1 MESIVKFLEKGQPY
15 FDKVSKNIYLQAIK
29 DGFLAAMPIILSSSV
44 FLLISTLPGVV
55 ATVGGFTLP
64 DWWNVDVVNFCNKV
78 YNFTMGVVGI
88 MVAGTTASA
97 LTGSKNRRM
106 PAGKA
111 INATSTMVAA
121 MCAMLILAVTQ
132 TSAKIDGA
140 DVSVFFTDNM
150 GTKGL
155 LSSFVAAFATVNI
168 YAFCIKRDITI
179 KLPKEVPGAIAQ
191 NFRDI
196 FAFSFSI
203 LFVAVIDVICRTC
216 LAVPFANVISTLV
229 SPLFA
234 AADSYA
240 GLALIWFMIPLFW
253 FMGIH
258 GPSVVK
264 PALNAAL
271 FGNITTNLAT
281 LQAGGHPALAL
292 TENFGNY
299 IGELGG
305 TGATFIVPIIFLL
318 FMRSKQL
325 KAVGKASVVPVMF
338 AVNEPLL
345 FAAPIVLN
353 PVFFVPF
360 VFAPIANIWILKIF
374 IDFLGMNGFM
384 YTLPWTVPGPIGTI
398 MGLGFQPLA
407 FVMLALILVVDFVLY
422 YPFFRAYDA
431 QKCAEEAEISQEE
444 LAAKNAEKAAKL
456 NDAFQGKAD
465 AKSVA
470 AGAAAEAVKAD
481 SPAASA
487 APAAETTTASDL
499 NGKRVLV
506 LCQGGGTSGLLANAL
521 AKAAKERGINL
532 ETAAEAYGNHV
543 DMLPDF
549 DLVVLAPQ
557 AASYLA
563 DLQKDCER
571 VGNKCV
577 ACRGKQYI
585 ELSQNGDKSLAFVS
599 EQLSK

>member
-15 FDKVSKNIYLQAIK
+15 FDKISKNIYLQAIK

-44 FLLISTLPGVV
+44 FLLVSTLPGVV

-111 INATSTMVAA
+111 INATSTMVTA

-132 TSAKIDGA
+132 TTAEVDGA
-140 DVSVFFTDNM
+140 DASVFLTDNM

-168 YAFCIKRDITI
+168 YSFCIKRDITI

-203 LFVAVIDVICRTC
+203 LFVAIIDVICRTW

-305 TGATFIVPIIFLL
+305 TGATFVVPIIFLL
-318 FMRSKQL
+318 LMRSKQL
-325 KAVGKASVVPVMF
+325 KAVGKASIVPVMF

-345 FAAPIVLN
+345 FAAPIILN
-353 PVFFVPF
+353 PYFLIPF
-360 VFAPIANIWILKIF
+360 LFAPVANVLIGKFF
-374 IDFLGMNGFM
+374 IDVLGMNGFVYAM
-384 YTLPWTVPGPIGTI
+384 PWALPGPIGTFI
-398 MGLGFQPLA
+398 DTHFQPISLLL
-407 FVMLALILVVDFVLY
+407 VVVLLVVDFVIY
-422 YPFFRAYDA
+422 YPFCKAYDNVLCKQEA
-431 QKCAEEAEISQEE
+431 EALAEEE
-444 LAAKNAEKAAKL
+444 
-456 NDAFQGKAD
+456 
-465 AKSVA
+465 
-470 AGAAAEAVKAD
+470 AGEAAAAPAVEAA
-481 SPAASA
+481 PAAVEA
-487 APAAETTTASDL
+487 APAAEAPAAEPAPFDKEL
-499 NGKRVLV
+499 KVLV
-506 LCQGGGTSGLLANAL
+506 LCAGAGTSALLANAL
-521 AKAAKERGINL
+521 KEG
-532 ETAAEAYGNHV
+532 AAELGADITANAGAYGSHYAIMDQYNV
-543 DMLPDF
+543 I
-549 DLVVLAPQ
+549 VLAPQ
-557 AASYLA
+557 VRTYYNEMKA
-563 DLQKDCER
+563 DTDRLGITLLSPKGKEYIDLTNDPKGAVEWIQKNVE
-571 VGNKCV
+571 
-577 ACRGKQYI
+577 A
-585 ELSQNGDKSLAFVS
+585 
-599 EQLSK
+599 

>member
-1 MESIVKFLEKGQPY
+1 M
-15 FDKVSKNIYLQAIK
+15 
-29 DGFLAAMPIILSSSV
+29 
-44 FLLISTLPGVV
+44 
-55 ATVGGFTLP
+55 
-64 DWWNVDVVNFCNKV
+64 
-78 YNFTMGVVGI
+78 
-88 MVAGTTASA
+88 
-97 LTGSKNRRM
+97 
-106 PAGKA
+106 
-111 INATSTMVAA
+111 
-121 MCAMLILAVTQ
+121 
-132 TSAKIDGA
+132 
-140 DVSVFFTDNM
+140 
-150 GTKGL
+150 
-155 LSSFVAAFATVNI
+155 
-168 YAFCIKRDITI
+168 
-179 KLPKEVPGAIAQ
+179 
-191 NFRDI
+191 
-196 FAFSFSI
+196 
-203 LFVAVIDVICRTC
+203 
-216 LAVPFANVISTLV
+216 
-229 SPLFA
+229 
-234 AADSYA
+234 
-240 GLALIWFMIPLFW
+240 
-253 FMGIH
+253 
-258 GPSVVK
+258 
-264 PALNAAL
+264 
-271 FGNITTNLAT
+271 
-281 LQAGGHPALAL
+281 
-292 TENFGNY
+292 
-299 IGELGG
+299 
-305 TGATFIVPIIFLL
+305 
-318 FMRSKQL
+318 
-325 KAVGKASVVPVMF
+325 
-338 AVNEPLL
+338 
-345 FAAPIVLN
+345 LN

>member
-345 FAAPIVLN
+345 FAAPIILN
-353 PVFFVPF
+353 PYFLIPF
-360 VFAPIANIWILKIF
+360 LFAPVANVLIGKFF
-374 IDFLGMNGFM
+374 IDTN
-384 YTLPWTVPGPIGTI
+384 
-398 MGLGFQPLA
+398 FQPISL
-407 FVMLALILVVDFVLY
+407 VLVVVLLVVDFLIY
-422 YPFFRAYDA
+422 YPFCKAYDNVLCKQEA
-431 QKCAEEAEISQEE
+431 ETLAEEEAEET
-444 LAAKNAEKAAKL
+444 KAVKT
-456 NDAFQGKAD
+456 
-465 AKSVA
+465 
-470 AGAAAEAVKAD
+470 AAAPAVEAPVVETA
-481 SPAASA
+481 SATEASA
-487 APAAETTTASDL
+487 APSALKGKDL
-499 NGKRVLV
+499 RVLV
-506 LCQGGGTSGLLANAL
+506 LCAGAGTSALLANAL
-521 AKAAKERGINL
+521 KEGADELGIDI
-532 ETAAEAYGNHV
+532 TANAGAYGSHYAIMDQYNV
-543 DMLPDF
+543 I
-549 DLVVLAPQ
+549 VLAPQ
-557 AASYLA
+557 VRTYYNEMKA
-563 DLQKDCER
+563 DTDRLGITLLSPK
-571 VGNKCV
+571 
-577 ACRGKQYI
+577 GKQYI
-585 ELSQNGDKSLAFVS
+585 DLTKDPKGAVAWIEENLEA
-599 EQLSK
+599 

>member
-487 APAAETTTASDL
+487 APAAEATTASDL

>member
-305 TGATFIVPIIFLL
+305 TGATLIVPIIFLL

-345 FAAPIVLN
+345 FAAPIILN
-353 PVFFVPF
+353 PYFLIPF
-360 VFAPIANIWILKIF
+360 LFAPVANVLIGKFF
-374 IDFLGMNGFM
+374 IDFLGMNGFIYAM
-384 YTLPWTVPGPIGTI
+384 PWALPGPIGTFI
-398 MGLGFQPLA
+398 DTNFQPISL
-407 FVMLALILVVDFVLY
+407 VLVVVLLVVDFLIY
-422 YPFFRAYDA
+422 YPFCKAYDNVLCKQEA
-431 QKCAEEAEISQEE
+431 ETLAEEEAEET
-444 LAAKNAEKAAKL
+444 KAVKT
-456 NDAFQGKAD
+456 
-465 AKSVA
+465 
-470 AGAAAEAVKAD
+470 AAAPAVEAPVVETA
-481 SPAASA
+481 SATEASA
-487 APAAETTTASDL
+487 APSALKGKDL
-499 NGKRVLV
+499 RVLV
-506 LCQGGGTSGLLANAL
+506 LCAGAGTSALLANAL
-521 AKAAKERGINL
+521 KEGADELGIDI
-532 ETAAEAYGNHV
+532 TANAGAYGSHYAIMDQYNV
-543 DMLPDF
+543 I
-549 DLVVLAPQ
+549 VLAPQ
-557 AASYLA
+557 VRTYYNEMKA
-563 DLQKDCER
+563 DTDRLGITLLSPK
-571 VGNKCV
+571 
-577 ACRGKQYI
+577 GKQYI
-585 ELSQNGDKSLAFVS
+585 DLTKDPKGAVAWIEENLKA
-599 EQLSK
+599 

>member
-88 MVAGTTASA
+88 MVAG
-97 LTGSKNRRM
+97 
-106 PAGKA
+106 
-111 INATSTMVAA
+111 

-216 LAVPFANVISTLV
+216 YAVPFANVISTLL

-345 FAAPIVLN
+345 FAAPIILN
-353 PVFFVPF
+353 PYFLIPF
-360 VFAPIANIWILKIF
+360 LFAPWP
-374 IDFLGMNGFM
+374 
-384 YTLPWTVPGPIGTI
+384 TSS
-398 MGLGFQPLA
+398 
-407 FVMLALILVVDFVLY
+407 LVSSSSTFW
-422 YPFFRAYDA
+422 A
-431 QKCAEEAEISQEE
+431 
-444 LAAKNAEKAAKL
+444 
-456 NDAFQGKAD
+456 
-465 AKSVA
+465 
-470 AGAAAEAVKAD
+470 
-481 SPAASA
+481 
-487 APAAETTTASDL
+487 
-499 NGKRVLV
+499 
-506 LCQGGGTSGLLANAL
+506 
-521 AKAAKERGINL
+521 
-532 ETAAEAYGNHV
+532 
-543 DMLPDF
+543 
-549 DLVVLAPQ
+549 
-557 AASYLA
+557 
-563 DLQKDCER
+563 
-571 VGNKCV
+571 
-577 ACRGKQYI
+577 
-585 ELSQNGDKSLAFVS
+585 
-599 EQLSK
+599 

>member
-470 AGAAAEAVKAD
+470 AGAAAEAVKSD
-481 SPAASA
+481 V
-487 APAAETTTASDL
+487 APAATEATTASDL

>member
-191 NFRDI
+191 NFRD
-196 FAFSFSI
+196 
-203 LFVAVIDVICRTC
+203 C

-305 TGATFIVPIIFLL
+305 TGATFIVLNPYFLIP
-318 FMRSKQL
+318 F
-325 KAVGKASVVPVMF
+325 
-338 AVNEPLL
+338 L
-345 FAAPIVLN
+345 FAPVANVLIGK
-353 PVFFVPF
+353 F
-360 VFAPIANIWILKIF
+360 F
-374 IDFLGMNGFM
+374 IDFLGMNGFIYAM
-384 YTLPWTVPGPIGTI
+384 PWALPGPIGTFI
-398 MGLGFQPLA
+398 DTNFQPISL
-407 FVMLALILVVDFVLY
+407 VLVVVLLVVDFLIY
-422 YPFFRAYDA
+422 YPFCKAYDNVLCKQEA
-431 QKCAEEAEISQEE
+431 ETLAEEEAEET
-444 LAAKNAEKAAKL
+444 KAVKT
-456 NDAFQGKAD
+456 
-465 AKSVA
+465 
-470 AGAAAEAVKAD
+470 AAAPAVEAPVVETA
-481 SPAASA
+481 SATEASA
-487 APAAETTTASDL
+487 APSALKGKDL
-499 NGKRVLV
+499 RVLV
-506 LCQGGGTSGLLANAL
+506 LCAGAGTSALLANAL
-521 AKAAKERGINL
+521 KEGADELGIDI
-532 ETAAEAYGNHV
+532 TANAGAYGSHYAIMDQYNV
-543 DMLPDF
+543 I
-549 DLVVLAPQ
+549 VLAPQ
-557 AASYLA
+557 VRTYYNEMKA
-563 DLQKDCER
+563 DTDRLGITLLSPK
-571 VGNKCV
+571 
-577 ACRGKQYI
+577 GKQYI
-585 ELSQNGDKSLAFVS
+585 DLTKDPKGAVAWIEENLEA
-599 EQLSK
+599 

>member
-271 FGNITTNLAT
+271 FAAIEPAQVWARAHSAWARRLDLRDDPLAALPMST
-281 LQAGGHPALAL
+281 DRKLLTGQVVLVGYGQVGQHIAAALA
-292 TENFGNY
+292 ERHVPC
-299 IGELGG
+299 
-305 TGATFIVPIIFLL
+305 IVADSNREVVEKL
-318 FMRSKQL
+318 RAAGRA
-325 KAVGKASVVPVMF
+325 AVSGDASD
-338 AVNEPLL
+338 
-345 FAAPIVLN
+345 PIVL
-353 PVFFVPF
+353 VQ
-360 VFAPIANIWILKIF
+360 AHITRAA
-374 IDFLGMNGFM
+374 M
-384 YTLPWTVPGPIGTI
+384 
-398 MGLGFQPLA
+398 
-407 FVMLALILVVDFVLY
+407 LVVTTPDALASRQMVDIARKLNPDIEIVLRSDTEDGAALLRGEKLGEVFVG
-422 YPFFRAYDA
+422 
-431 QKCAEEAEISQEE
+431 EEE
-444 LAAKNAEKAAKL
+444 LARGMCGYVTSRML
-456 NDAFQGKAD
+456 R
-465 AKSVA
+465 
-470 AGAAAEAVKAD
+470 
-481 SPAASA
+481 PAPTGS
-487 APAAETTTASDL
+487 
-499 NGKRVLV
+499 
-506 LCQGGGTSGLLANAL
+506 
-521 AKAAKERGINL
+521 
-532 ETAAEAYGNHV
+532 
-543 DMLPDF
+543 
-549 DLVVLAPQ
+549 
-557 AASYLA
+557 
-563 DLQKDCER
+563 
-571 VGNKCV
+571 
-577 ACRGKQYI
+577 
-585 ELSQNGDKSLAFVS
+585 
-599 EQLSK
+599 

>member
-305 TGATFIVPIIFLL
+305 TGTAGGVSHWLGGRFADCSGFVIGGL
-318 FMRSKQL
+318 FRR
-325 KAVGKASVVPVMF
+325 F
-338 AVNEPLL
+338 A
-345 FAAPIVLN
+345 
-353 PVFFVPF
+353 
-360 VFAPIANIWILKIF
+360 
-374 IDFLGMNGFM
+374 
-384 YTLPWTVPGPIGTI
+384 
-398 MGLGFQPLA
+398 
-407 FVMLALILVVDFVLY
+407 
-422 YPFFRAYDA
+422 
-431 QKCAEEAEISQEE
+431 EA
-444 LAAKNAEKAAKL
+444 
-456 NDAFQGKAD
+456 
-465 AKSVA
+465 
-470 AGAAAEAVKAD
+470 AAAEGFALLPQPTKEGY
-481 SPAASA
+481 SPFGWDGNPHLTAGVPFDRWRMSEFLDRQCGQSA
-487 APAAETTTASDL
+487 LSMSERQDL
-499 NGKRVLV
+499 YHG
-506 LCQGGGTSGLLANAL
+506 
-521 AKAAKERGINL
+521 
-532 ETAAEAYGNHV
+532 
-543 DMLPDF
+543 
-549 DLVVLAPQ
+549 
-557 AASYLA
+557 
-563 DLQKDCER
+563 
-571 VGNKCV
+571 
-577 ACRGKQYI
+577 
-585 ELSQNGDKSLAFVS
+585 
-599 EQLSK
+599 